1 MSHITIPTRR
11 SSHPRNGANG
21 TLASLASLILVA
33 GMFHASGASAK
44 TRFTLPS
51 AAKSKP
57 AAQKA
62 SNAKSKKPT
71 EKFDNK
77 KFKLLVTPNQTKVV
91 SNGMTGLQMYELM
104 SGMSVDEREKFV
116 NTAAQTGMLPKSFL
130 KLTDITIIGKDAKG
144 RLHRLT
150 VQVTPDYLAL
160 GTDKDPFRVPM
171 RPGTAQTIAD
181 KMGFMLPTT
190 KIVNEIYHDARFTLK
205 PQFLKVS
212 AAMSSPQYFW
222 RHNQMIEGQLKG
234 KQKGILVAGHK
245 KDIVVTRQLSYR
257 PNQLAIYGWHS
268 VEGKPVQPL
277 SLVHGA
283 RYVDYSHGVRFVSKQ
298 AWLDGIVVDLPTLLR
313 DKNLAPILSDEGA
326 ISAPAYRAAST
337 YTTQTRK

>member
-1 MSHITIPTRR
+1 MSHIPIPTGSDSRCDTYPT
-11 SSHPRNGANG
+11 SKLGLVG
-21 TLASLASLILVA
+21 CLTLVA
-33 GMFHASGASAK
+33 VLLHSEVATSK
-44 TRFTLPS
+44 TRFILPS
-51 AAKSKP
+51 AAKAKP
-57 AAQKA
+57 AAQKE

-71 EKFDNK
+71 DKFDNK
-77 KFKLLVTPNQTKVV
+77 KFKLLVAPNQTKMV
-91 SNGMTGLQMYELM
+91 SNGMTGHQMYELM

-116 NTAAQTGMLPKSFL
+116 NTAAQAGMLPKSFL
-130 KLTDITIIGKDAKG
+130 KLTDVTIIGKDAKG

-160 GTDKDPFRVPM
+160 GTDQDPFRVPM

-181 KMGFMLPTT
+181 NMGFMLPTT

-212 AAMSSPQYFW
+212 SAMSSPQYFW
-222 RHNQMIEGQLKG
+222 RHNQMIETQLKG
-234 KQKGILVAGHK
+234 KQKGLLVAGHK
-245 KDIVVTRQLSYR
+245 KDIVVTKQLSYH
-257 PNQLAIYGWHS
+257 PNQLAIYGWHTI
-268 VEGKPVQPL
+268 EGTPVQPL

-298 AWLDGIVVDLPTLLR
+298 AWLDGIVVDLPTMLR

-326 ISAPAYRAAST
+326 ISAPAYRAASA
-337 YTTQTRK
+337 YPAQTRK